1 MEPVD
6 IQVTYDFICPWCWIG
21 HRNLKTAAQRL
32 TSEVAPNIT
41 YAPYELNPDMPATG
55 VDRKEYR
62 SAKFGSWAR
71 SRAMDVEV
79 AIAGKRVGLDFNYD
93 VVAITPNTRL
103 AHRLMAFAQG
113 SGEVQQSEALF
124 EAIFSAYFSRGEDIG
139 SIDVLV
145 SLAASVGF
153 DAHAARDFLSGKRGE
168 AEVVAEE
175 MRAHMNGIR
184 SVPTIRIGS
193 TDLSGAQPASVLERA
208 LEAVTVSADKL
219 EN

>member
-1 MEPVD
+1 MKPVD

-21 HRNLKTAAQRL
+21 HRNLKAAAQRL

-124 EAIFSAYFSRGEDIG
+124 EAIFAAYFSRGEDIG

-153 DAHAARDFLSGKRGE
+153 DAQAARDFLSGKRGE

-175 MRAHMNGIR
+175 MRAHMKGIR

-208 LEAVTVSADKL
+208 LEAVTVPADKL
-219 EN
+219 ES